1 MGRKIATCGH
11 WQRQKHSYSSQGE
24 AWMPYPLQK
33 YQLGSTILPLVS
45 RTMHPAKK
53 EGKVR
58 LGSSPLTMVVDLHSG
73 NQPWQRNIHYM
84 YRWIFPFPP
93 PWSSMYL
100 LVFMATFDYWR
111 LIFLGKK
118 NNTSSASS
126 GSPLA
131 ASLLNLLHESW
142 NVNHHP
148 VANEVLASLHGVGSS
163 G

>member
-1 MGRKIATCGH
+1 
-11 WQRQKHSYSSQGE
+11 
-24 AWMPYPLQK
+24 
-33 YQLGSTILPLVS
+33 
-45 RTMHPAKK
+45 
-53 EGKVR
+53 
-58 LGSSPLTMVVDLHSG
+58 
-73 NQPWQRNIHYM
+73 
-84 YRWIFPFPP
+84 
-93 PWSSMYL
+93 MYL